1 MSAEIARTG
10 GRDDYRAYR
19 AHGRAKAVR
28 ARPKAPLLERC
39 PALVGHVACRLE
51 AKDSPMTIAVELA
64 RGVYPDIDQTVSHET
79 IYRAI
84 YDLHSRALPRDVFR
98 CLQDRKS
105 TRLTSSHY
113 CASRMPSS
121 A

>member
-39 PALVGHVACRLE
+39 PALAGHVACRLE

-64 RGVYPDIDQTVSHET
+64 RGVYPAIDQTVSHAK

-84 YDLHSRALPRDVFR
+84 YQLHSQAIHNDVLR
-98 CLQDRKS
+98 
-105 TRLTSSHY
+105 
-113 CASRMPSS
+113 
-121 A
+121 